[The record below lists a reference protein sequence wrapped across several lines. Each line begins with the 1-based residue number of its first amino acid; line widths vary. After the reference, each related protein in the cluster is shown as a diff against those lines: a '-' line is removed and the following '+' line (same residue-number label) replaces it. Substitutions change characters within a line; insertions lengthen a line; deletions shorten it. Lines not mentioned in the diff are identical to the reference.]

1 MSIIENTKNDLKRI
15 LPPPV
20 NSFMREINIVKAELT
35 RLRSELREE
44 NRKLLDE
51 LRGIREDNAKQTGEL
66 SRIYNAIPE
75 KPVLW
80 LNEFERGVVL
90 ANWGKVTETP
100 DFKEKCLH
108 LISGLDRASVI
119 VINRII
125 ARQKKYLDTEK
136 KELALFTREEQ
147 EELRLLSVACAV
159 NTNYY
164 QRILGTGI

>member
-1 MSIIENTKNDLKRI
+1 MEDAKNDLKRI
-15 LPPPV
+15 LLPPV
-20 NSFMREINIVKAELT
+20 DSFMRESNVLKAELT
-35 RLRSELREE
+35 RLRGEQSKLHEE

-51 LRGIREDNAKQTGEL
+51 LCGIREDNAKQTGEL
-66 SRIYNAIPE
+66 LRIHNAIPE

-80 LNEFERGVVL
+80 FNEFEHGVVR
-90 ANWGKVTETP
+90 ANWGKVTETS
-100 DFKEKCLH
+100 DFKEKYLH

-136 KELALFTREEQ
+136 KELALFSREEQ